1 MLFSCSSVAQAK
13 VAAQQAQSALPCQ
26 LSEADKVAN
35 AELSVPQFDY
45 TPSSSTNARSL
56 ANRGCYREAAEA
68 GQDYLAKRQI
78 GDERAHSNVIFHI
91 GQNLAMSGDERAAA
105 MMIAAAKRPSQP
117 ADASFDWNTYVF
129 GTWAFLQRNRALLQ
143 SSYDVLSAKEAKGIE
158 TSSEDSDLKMFS
170 AKQSCNGPQYGPQML
185 RLHLNK
191 SAQAPEFL
199 AGVLQPI
206 PPPLSQFR
214 WSRPYPRG
222 HPPILGNGA

>member
-1 MLFSCSSVAQAK
+1 MKRDPLKLALLSPIAGMLFSCSSVAQAK

-143 SSYDVLSAKEAKGIE
+143 SSYDVLSAKEVKGTKPMQKSWADCCIVLARLMQKPIRRCALKPQHQRARRE
-158 TSSEDSDLKMFS
+158 KLTDFDRTSQTL
-170 AKQSCNGPQYGPQML
+170 
-185 RLHLNK
+185 
-191 SAQAPEFL
+191 
-199 AGVLQPI
+199 
-206 PPPLSQFR
+206 PPP
-214 WSRPYPRG
+214 PRL
-222 HPPILGNGA
+222 P

>member
-1 MLFSCSSVAQAK
+1 MAMKRDPLKLALLSPIAGMLFSCSSVAQAK

-143 SSYDVLSAKEAKGIE
+143 SSYDVLSAKDGEGNQTNAK
-158 TSSEDSDLKMFS
+158 
-170 AKQSCNGPQYGPQML
+170 
-185 RLHLNK
+185 
-191 SAQAPEFL
+191 
-199 AGVLQPI
+199 
-206 PPPLSQFR
+206 
-214 WSRPYPRG
+214 
-222 HPPILGNGA
+222 ILGGLLHCFGQTYAKAYSPMCVEAAASTREAGKAD